1 MALKEPRKEKD
12 GKPAGGINVRAAS
25 RTIDLFEAF
34 ATIRR
39 PMTVSE
45 MARAL
50 KMPVSSCFSIIRTLE
65 ARGYLFNLPPGNSFY
80 PTARLRDVAEDI
92 TKADPVLS
100 VVGGAVRQLCDE
112 SRETAMFGKLCRNKV
127 ILLAVEVTS
136 APSRYMPQVGDLR
149 PVHATA
155 IGKALLGSMREE
167 ELEKILSHVTL
178 EKVTRQTITDAGQLR
193 RELAASRRRGW
204 YTNAEETI
212 ADMTSLCV
220 PLTMRGEHYALA
232 ISGPTVRIKTNFKE
246 NLERL
251 QATAGAISSN

>member
-1 MALKEPRKEKD
+1 
-12 GKPAGGINVRAAS
+12 
-25 RTIDLFEAF
+25 
-34 ATIRR
+34 
-39 PMTVSE
+39 
-45 MARAL
+45 
-50 KMPVSSCFSIIRTLE
+50 
-65 ARGYLFNLPPGNSFY
+65 
-80 PTARLRDVAEDI
+80 
-92 TKADPVLS
+92 
-100 VVGGAVRQLCDE
+100 
-112 SRETAMFGKLCRNKV
+112 MFGKLCRNKV

-167 ELEKILSHVTL
+167 ELDKILSQVTL

-251 QATAGAISSN
+251 QATAEAISSN